1 MKLVPSIKE
10 LEQEVARR
18 HEAVVGDVEAI
29 TQTVLPKVQEDLLHE
44 ASNGR
49 YLSLCIDTRA
59 ITNSVHEFYKKHTRA
74 WHPGGTG
81 SAVADNILALYKE
94 QGYKVK
100 YEPDKHRGT
109 LGTHSPLYGD
119 WYIYLPESLV
129 QEK

>member
-29 TQTVLPKVQEDLLHE
+29 TQMVLPKVQEDLLHE

-59 ITNSVHEFYKKHTRA
+59 ITNSVH
-74 WHPGGTG
+74 
-81 SAVADNILALYKE
+81 
-94 QGYKVK
+94 
-100 YEPDKHRGT
+100 
-109 LGTHSPLYGD
+109 
-119 WYIYLPESLV
+119 
-129 QEK
+129 

>member
-29 TQTVLPKVQEDLLHE
+29 TQMVLPKVQEDLLHE

-100 YEPDKHRGT
+100 YEPDKHRVLLVHIPPYMGT
-109 LGTHSPLYGD
+109 GTFISQNH
-119 WYIYLPESLV
+119 
-129 QEK
+129 